1 MNQSSPLQPP
11 DRQRVDEQIAAS
23 IADAILDGVFPPGSA
38 LPPER
43 ELAEQLGVN
52 RTSLR
57 QGLARLQQ
65 MGLIEARHGSG
76 NVVRDP
82 QGLTHPAVVEA
93 LVRKLGPEFLVEL
106 LEIRAALGPL
116 IGRLAARALPRMPTR
131 CAPRWPRCRRPA
143 APRRARP
150 PTSPTSGCSSTACRN
165 RALGLLYRW
174 VEHAFGGR
182 EHELTPAYDD
192 AAAVVADL
200 RAITDAV
207 SGARRGGGRRG
218 GRGVPARQRAANGV
232 VLHHQT
238 GDLTGR
244 GYSAIRVAGCTAMS
258 PNLLRRLHIAASS
271 A

>member
-1 MNQSSPLQPP
+1 MNQSSSIQPP

-23 IADAILDGVFPPGSA
+23 IADAILDGAFPPGST

-76 NVVRDP
+76 SVVSDP
-82 QGLTHPAVVEA
+82 EGLTHPAVVEA
-93 LVRKLGPEFLVEL
+93 LVRRLGPEFLVEL

-116 IGRLAARALPRMPTR
+116 IGRLAADR
-131 CAPRWPRCRRPA
+131 CAPDDAEALRA
-143 APRRARP
+143 ALAAVREADTAAARQAADLAYFRVLIH
-150 PTSPTSGCSSTACRN
+150 STGN

-182 EHELTPAYDD
+182 EHELTGAYEDAAPVLADLRTITEAVVARD
-192 AAAVVADL
+192 AAA
-200 RAITDAV
+200 
-207 SGARRGGGRRG
+207 
-218 GRGVPARQRAANGV
+218 AANAV
-232 VLHHQT
+232 EAYLQASALRMVLSYKQNANE
-238 GDLTGR
+238 G
-244 GYSAIRVAGCTAMS
+244 
-258 PNLLRRLHIAASS
+258 
-271 A
+271 

>member
-1 MNQSSPLQPP
+1 MNQSSALQPP

-23 IADAILDGVFPPGSA
+23 IADAILDGVFPPGST

-43 ELAEQLGVN
+43 ELAEQLDVN

-82 QGLTHPAVVEA
+82 EGLTHPAVVEA

-116 IGRLAARALPRMPTR
+116 IGRLAAQRHAPEDADALRAALAAVAEADSAATR
-131 CAPRWPRCRRPA
+131 QA
-143 APRRARP
+143 ADLAYFRVLIH
-150 PTSPTSGCSSTACRN
+150 STGN
-165 RALGLLYRW
+165 RALGLMYRW

-182 EHELTPAYDD
+182 EHELTGAYDD
-192 AAAVVADL
+192 AGPVVADL
-200 RAITDAV
+200 RAITEAVLARDAAA
-207 SGARRGGGRRG
+207 GATAVETYLQASAMRM
-218 GRGVPARQRAANGV
+218 VLSYNKKRA
-232 VLHHQT
+232 T
-238 GDLTGR
+238 
-244 GYSAIRVAGCTAMS
+244 
-258 PNLLRRLHIAASS
+258 
-271 A
+271 

>member
-1 MNQSSPLQPP
+1 MNQSSPLRPP

-23 IADAILDGVFPPGSA
+23 IADAVLDGAFPPGSA

-76 NVVRDP
+76 NVVADP

-93 LVRKLGPEFLVEL
+93 LVRRLGPDFLVEL

-116 IGRLAARALPRMPTR
+116 IGRLAAQRSLPEDAEALCAALEAVRGAESAATR
-131 CAPRWPRCRRPA
+131 QA
-143 APRRARP
+143 ADLDYFRVLIH
-150 PTSPTSGCSSTACRN
+150 SSRS

-174 VEHAFGGR
+174 VEQAFGGR
-182 EHELTPAYDD
+182 EHELTAAYDD
-192 AAAVVADL
+192 AAVVVAEL
-200 RAITDAV
+200 GAISEAVLARDAAAA
-207 SGARRGGGRRG
+207 GAA
-218 GRGVPARQRAANGV
+218 VEAYLNA
-232 VLHHQT
+232 
-238 GDLTGR
+238 
-244 GYSAIRVAGCTAMS
+244 SAVRMVMAYRTEA
-258 PNLLRRLHIAASS
+258 
-271 A
+271 

>member
-1 MNQSSPLQPP
+1 MNQSNALQPP

-23 IADAILDGVFPPGSA
+23 IADAILDGVFPPGST

-43 ELAEQLGVN
+43 DLAEQLDVN

-82 QGLTHPAVVEA
+82 EGLTHPAVVEA

-116 IGRLAARALPRMPTR
+116 IGRLAAQRGAPEDADALRD
-131 CAPRWPRCRRPA
+131 ALA
-143 APRRARP
+143 AVAEADGAAARQAADLAYFRVLIHA
-150 PTSPTSGCSSTACRN
+150 TGN

-182 EHELTPAYDD
+182 EHELTGAYDD
-192 AAAVVADL
+192 AGPVVAGL

-207 SGARRGGGRRG
+207 LARDAAAGAAAVEAYLQASAMRM
-218 GRGVPARQRAANGV
+218 VLSYNKTRAG
-232 VLHHQT
+232 
-238 GDLTGR
+238 
-244 GYSAIRVAGCTAMS
+244 
-258 PNLLRRLHIAASS
+258 
-271 A
+271 

>member
-1 MNQSSPLQPP
+1 MNQSNPLQPP

-43 ELAEQLGVN
+43 DLAEQLQVN

-106 LEIRAALGPL
+106 LEIRAGLGPL
-116 IGRLAARALPRMPTR
+116 IGRLAAQRSRPEDADALRAAL
-131 CAPRWPRCRRPA
+131 A
-143 APRRARP
+143 AVQRAGTAEARQAADLDFFRVLIH
-150 PTSPTSGCSSTACRN
+150 CSRN

-174 VEHAFGGR
+174 VEQAFGGR
-182 EHELTPAYDD
+182 EHELTSAYAD
-192 AAAVVADL
+192 AGPVVADL
-200 RAITDAV
+200 GAITEAV
-207 SGARRGGGRRG
+207 LARDEAAAAAAVEAYLSASAQRM
-218 GRGVPARQRAANGV
+218 VLAYITRQA
-232 VLHHQT
+232 T
-238 GDLTGR
+238 
-244 GYSAIRVAGCTAMS
+244 
-258 PNLLRRLHIAASS
+258 
-271 A
+271 

>member
-1 MNQSSPLQPP
+1 MNQSSLIQPP

-23 IADAILDGVFPPGSA
+23 IADAILDGAFPPGAA

-82 QGLTHPAVVEA
+82 EGLTNPAVVEA

-116 IGRLAARALPRMPTR
+116 IGRLAVQRSAPDDAGALRAALAAVQQADTAAARQ
-131 CAPRWPRCRRPA
+131 A
-143 APRRARP
+143 ADLAYFRVLIR
-150 PTSPTSGCSSTACRN
+150 STRN

-182 EHELTPAYDD
+182 EHELTGAYDD
-192 AAAVVADL
+192 AEPVVADI

-207 SGARRGGGRRG
+207 LARDAVAAAAAVEAYLQASALRMILSYKERR
-218 GRGVPARQRAANGV
+218 A
-232 VLHHQT
+232 T
-238 GDLTGR
+238 
-244 GYSAIRVAGCTAMS
+244 
-258 PNLLRRLHIAASS
+258 
-271 A
+271 